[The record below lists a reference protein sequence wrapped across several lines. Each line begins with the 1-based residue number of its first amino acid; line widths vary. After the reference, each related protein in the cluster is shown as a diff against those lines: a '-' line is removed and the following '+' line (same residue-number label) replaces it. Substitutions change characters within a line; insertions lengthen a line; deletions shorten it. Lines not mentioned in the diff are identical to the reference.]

1 MLELRKALAA
11 LLSVQPRLAE
21 VLEQQSSLVGSAEQR
36 LKWGAGANPALAEVF
51 SPFLSFQIVCS
62 KLLSTSMLS
71 LSLFCSRFAI
81 TYCKRQ
87 EIYH

>member
-51 SPFLSFQIVCS
+51 SKF
-62 KLLSTSMLS
+62 
-71 LSLFCSRFAI
+71 
-81 TYCKRQ
+81 
-87 EIYH
+87 